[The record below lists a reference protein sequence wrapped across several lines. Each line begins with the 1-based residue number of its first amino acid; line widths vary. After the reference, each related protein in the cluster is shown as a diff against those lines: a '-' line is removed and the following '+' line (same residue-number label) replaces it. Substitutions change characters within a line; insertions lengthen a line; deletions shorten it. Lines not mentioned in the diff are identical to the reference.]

1 MFERRQ
7 NYVYLCKNICI
18 ADELTVSNSD
28 DDDPTVK
35 NALFGTV
42 TLAKNVDTD
51 KYENSGYGIGF
62 DRIGSFLYSGIGFG
76 RNVTVFGVD
85 MNSSVHVDKKK
96 GHTLTIHWP
105 QKKCIQLILLWLK
118 INFV

>member
-7 NYVYLCKNICI
+7 NYVYSCKNICI

-51 KYENSGYGIGF
+51 KYQNSGYGIGF

-96 GHTLTIHWP
+96 GHTLTIH
-105 QKKCIQLILLWLK
+105 
-118 INFV
+118 